1 MITRSQAEE
10 RIRKALVSLYSG
22 ESTTV
27 VQKKASLPIGTVRD
41 YSGALWVKVDMT
53 PGQHWTKAWS
63 KLGKTP
69 SGWKNGDANPYD
81 KKAKDIV
88 AKLPGQPAAGSAAP
102 EPSAEPAE
110 AEPKKPSNEPL
121 SNDELDNLFDENKDK
136 FMKALALKMSKNNP
150 NVTAGN
156 MYMQL
161 LSGSY
166 PKEDLL
172 KMGTSEKL
180 SEEDFGSVA
189 QNKSPMAMSEIEAQ
203 YQKNPEPVLKFV
215 SNKLSKQF
223 PELSSEEW
231 LKYLTDHYSPAAVS
245 GKAMM
250 MGITQAD
257 IDGTATQ
264 EPEPQNPEPP
274 AAPNNEK
281 QITMPMLGYY
291 LQQNP
296 DQFKQALAEKMAQN
310 SGADVAEIADQL
322 NKLSPTQLKKMASQ
336 YGLTKSE
343 LKGAKAQSKPGPAA
357 VQPTESEVP
366 DDISGYKKLQDL
378 GGSTGA
384 FLVEMPNGQK
394 LVVKPGG
401 SEDHIQEE
409 ATANDMY
416 RAAGV
421 LVPDTKV
428 VKDPALK
435 KKVQVSAYL
444 EGAIE
449 ANKLGPKE
457 KGEMMKSLRSSF
469 AMDALLANWDVT
481 GADFDN
487 IMVKDGKTYRIDNGG
502 ALRYRAQGSEKG
514 SAFGG
519 KVSELESMR
528 DPKNLAG
535 KTVFHGLSDSE
546 VADQIESLLK
556 NKQKILDAI
565 GNAPNAMTLKSTL
578 EVRMDYMKNWAQS
591 KKSASSSSAS
601 TANAAQVNHAWV
613 QANKQVDPDKYPKP
627 TQKHKN
633 AIALYQSSGYSSINK
648 HLRNYEYGTDPALD
662 DQIDAIDEY
671 VEATMEQDVDVVRKV
686 NDALTKKIFQGLGW
700 PPFQIPSSKD
710 ISKPLKNGMTIND
723 MLEKYAKGTT
733 FFDQGYASTSTS
745 QSGWGVGEGEVT
757 HFGGPTVMFIKGKS
771 KGFHMNKIPGYSS
784 LHHGEQEFLMPR
796 GTGFRIEKAEVV
808 ASGGGCQLHFYVT
821 PVGAI

>member
-136 FMKALALKMSKNNP
+136 FIKALALKMSKNNP

-161 LSGSY
+161 LSGSH

-180 SEEDFGSVA
+180 SEEDFGPVA

-223 PELSSEEW
+223 PELNPEEW
-231 LKYLTDHYSPAAVS
+231 VKYLTYHYSPDAIS

-310 SGADVAEIADQL
+310 NGADVAEIADQL

-528 DPKNLAG
+528 DPMNLAG

-556 NKQKILDAI
+556 NKQKILDAAA
-565 GNAPNAMTLKSTL
+565 NAPNAMTLKATL
-578 EVRMDYMKNWAQS
+578 EVRMDYMKNWAES

-601 TANAAQVNHAWV
+601 TAAQVNHAWA

-627 TQKHKN
+627 TQKHKD
-633 AIALYQSSGYSSINK
+633 AIMSYQNSGYLSMNA
-648 HLRNYEYGTDPALD
+648 HLRNYKYGTVKDLDDKIDALD
-662 DQIDAIDEY
+662 EYMDATFER
-671 VEATMEQDVDVVRKV
+671 DVDVIRKV
-686 NDALTKKIFQGLGW
+686 DNALTKKIFQGLGW
-700 PPFQIPSSKD
+700 PPFSIPDAAS
-710 ISKPLKNGMTIND
+710 INKPMKNGMTIND
-723 MLEKYAKGTT
+723 MLQKYAVGTT
-733 FFDQGYASTSTS
+733 FFDQGYGSTSS
-745 QSGWGVGEGEVT
+745 NPNAWHIDPGEIN
-757 HFGGPTVMFIKGKS
+757 HFGGPTQMNIKGKT
-771 KGFHMNKIPGYSS
+771 KGFHMNNLPGYPSQ
-784 LHHGEQEFLMPR
+784 HVIEEEFLMPR
-796 GTGFRIEKAEVV
+796 GTSFRIEEAKVV
-808 ASGGGCQLHFYVT
+808 AKGGKCMLHFVVT
-821 PVGAI
+821 PMGVV